1 LQLKKIKKKHLKKGI
16 YINNCFFNAYSNFK
30 IPSDNVK
37 LTTIKKMWSNYSK
50 KAYSFEVARTIKDN
64 YVNFIIKGWIHSLM
78 DAQNYINLQRKGV
91 INTNKTSNNKK
102 TNNSQ
107 PKLCNIGTKDVLII
121 SDLRRCANKTH
132 KIKDVQAQIRTRYKG
147 EIITEIIPATF
158 CKDCI
163 RYSISES
170 VFCDL
175 KGKPICK
182 VKWRNRKHEEEYK
195 KGVRI
200 FDNPHSFLYK
210 LGYNVQKQSRLT
222 PNMRRQILVNAI
234 KSHKLSKGQVC
245 SYLEMFIKQKNGQPN
260 MQDVIAKWQSD
271 LQYIRN
277 LKVSTNETIEVRK
290 LIKK

>member
-1 LQLKKIKKKHLKKGI
+1 
-16 YINNCFFNAYSNFK
+16 
-30 IPSDNVK
+30 
-37 LTTIKKMWSNYSK
+37 M
-50 KAYSFEVARTIKDN
+50 
-64 YVNFIIKGWIHSLM
+64 
-78 DAQNYINLQRKGV
+78 
-91 INTNKTSNNKK
+91 
-102 TNNSQ
+102 
-107 PKLCNIGTKDVLII
+107 
-121 SDLRRCANKTH
+121 
-132 KIKDVQAQIRTRYKG
+132 QAQIRTRYKG

-260 MQDVIAKWQSD
+260 MQDAIAKWQSD
-271 LQYIRN
+271 LQHIRT

>member
-1 LQLKKIKKKHLKKGI
+1 
-16 YINNCFFNAYSNFK
+16 
-30 IPSDNVK
+30 
-37 LTTIKKMWSNYSK
+37 
-50 KAYSFEVARTIKDN
+50 
-64 YVNFIIKGWIHSLM
+64 M

-132 KIKDVQAQIRTRYKG
+132 RIKDVQAQIRTRYKG

-260 MQDVIAKWQSD
+260 MQDAIAKWQSD
-271 LQYIRN
+271 LQHIRN

-290 LIKK
+290 LIKKQNVPKCPTCGSTNVNKISTTKKAAGFLTIGVFSSNFGKTMECKNCGYKW